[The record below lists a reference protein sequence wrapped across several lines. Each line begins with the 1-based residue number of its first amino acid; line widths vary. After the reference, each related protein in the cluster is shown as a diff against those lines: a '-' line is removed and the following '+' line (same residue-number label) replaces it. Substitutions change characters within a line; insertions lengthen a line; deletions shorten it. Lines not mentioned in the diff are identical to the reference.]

1 MSKIKDNSSSN
12 INDKDQADKKYLN
25 INSESYSEND
35 ISKLNDKELLNKKK
49 IIKEKCYFCNKKLK
63 MIHFTCRCYHK
74 FCIIHQ
80 NPHSHRCTYDSK
92 SAKKDEIKN
101 NNPKLCSKVDQ
112 I

>member
-12 INDKDQADKKYLN
+12 INDKDQADKENLDD
-25 INSESYSEND
+25 ERLSEND
-35 ISKLNDKELLNKKK
+35 ISKSNEKELLNKKK